1 MTANPYKT
9 ERVRRAFVDVI
20 GLSGCHRFRRRL
32 TKYKCDYDLE
42 NIGEFT
48 RENIERWL
56 CTHAGDSQRGP
67 TVF

>member
-9 ERVRRAFVDVI
+9 ERVRRAFVDVVGPI
-20 GLSGCHRFRRRL
+20 WMPPIQAAA
-32 TKYKCDYDLE
+32 KYKCDYDLE
-42 NIGEFT
+42 NVGKFT

-56 CTHAGDSQRGP
+56 CTHAGDSQRP